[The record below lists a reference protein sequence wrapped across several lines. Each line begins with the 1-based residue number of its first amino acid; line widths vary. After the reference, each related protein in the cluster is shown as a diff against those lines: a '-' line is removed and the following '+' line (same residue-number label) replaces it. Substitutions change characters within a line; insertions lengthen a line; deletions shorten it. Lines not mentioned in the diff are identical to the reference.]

1 MYKSKQKYP
10 RNLAINIFNEF
21 GIKDFH
27 THTCTCIIKLSR
39 MSLYFPNS
47 MYSIICWK
55 LDQTLLVPV
64 PIYCNTVWK
73 YDVFC
78 PYIYH
83 MHSIRS
89 HHGYDCMVDGFK
101 TTYAI
106 SAYTPLMLWVRI
118 PFMVRCIRYNI
129 MWCFLQ
135 VLRFPTPKKNIT
147 PHTPMFWEIVP

>member
-10 RNLAINIFNEF
+10 QNLAINIFNEV

-27 THTCTCIIKLSR
+27 THTCTCILMLSR
-39 MSLYFPNS
+39 MLSYLPNS
-47 MYSIICWK
+47 MYSIICCK
-55 LDQTLLVPV
+55 LDQTLLVAV

-83 MHSIRS
+83 MYSMRG
-89 HHGYDCMVDGFK
+89 HHVYDRMVVGFK

-106 SAYTPLMLWVRI
+106 SAYTPLMLWVQI
-118 PFMVRCIRYNI
+118 PFMARCIRYNI
-129 MWCFLQ
+129 MRRFLQ
-135 VLRFPTPKKNIT
+135 VLRFPTPIKPTAMI
-147 PHTPMFWEIVP
+147 